1 MIMNLNMAPTV
12 PKNHFKDAILK
23 NKLQIGL
30 FSLLSHHVSAEIL
43 AGCGFDWL
51 ILDTEHAPSDVLLV
65 LQQLQAMSGGTAH
78 AVVRPSHNDVVLI
91 KRLLDIGVQT
101 LMVPHVQNAAEA
113 RQAVASMWYPPRG
126 IRGLGPVSRA
136 ANYGR
141 ILNYHE
147 HAEKELCLIVQI
159 ENQEGLD
166 NIEEIAAVEGV
177 DAIFIG
183 PGDLSAELGYI
194 GRATH
199 PDMRR
204 VFKDAIA
211 RITACGKPAGIVAG
225 DEALAREYV
234 GAGVTVL
241 ASGADAL
248 LLARAGEDVA
258 QRFKRLNATA
268 PQLAERVTS

>member
-1 MIMNLNMAPTV
+1 MNISTAPTV
-12 PKNHFKDAILK
+12 PKNFFKHAIQQ
-23 NKLQIGL
+23 NKLQVGL

-43 AGCGFDWL
+43 AGCGFDFI

-65 LQQLQAMSGGTAH
+65 LQQLQAMVGGSAH
-78 AVVRPSHNDVVLI
+78 AIVRPATNDIVLI

-141 ILNYHE
+141 IVNYHE
-147 HAEKELCLIVQI
+147 HAEAELCLMVQI

-166 NIEEIAAVEGV
+166 NIEEIAAVDGV

-211 RITACGKPAGIVAG
+211 RITACGKPAGIVAS
-225 DEALAREYV
+225 DEALAREYL
-234 GAGVTVL
+234 GAGINVL
-241 ASGADAL
+241 ASGADAI
-248 LLARAGEDVA
+248 LLARAGEELA
-258 QRFKRLNATA
+258 QRFKRLDSVT
-268 PQLAERVTS
+268 PQLADRAA

>member
-1 MIMNLNMAPTV
+1 MNLYNAPTV
-12 PKNHFKDAILK
+12 PTNYFKHAILK
-23 NKLQIGL
+23 NKLQVGL

-43 AGCGFDWL
+43 AGCGFDFI

-65 LQQLQAMSGGTAH
+65 LQQLQAMGRGNASAI
-78 AVVRPSHNDVVLI
+78 VRPATNDVVLI
-91 KRLLDIGVQT
+91 KRFLDIGVQT
-101 LMVPHVQNAAEA
+101 LMVPHVQNAEEA

-136 ANYGR
+136 ADYGR
-141 ILNYHE
+141 IVNYHE
-147 HAEKELCLIVQI
+147 HAENELCLIVQI

-211 RITACGKPAGIVAG
+211 RISACGKPAGIVAS
-225 DEALAREYV
+225 DESLAREYIA
-234 GAGVTVL
+234 AGVNVL

-248 LLARAGEDVA
+248 LLARAGEDLA
-258 QRFKRLNATA
+258 QRFKRLESTA
-268 PQLAERVTS
+268 PQLAARAA

>member
-1 MIMNLNMAPTV
+1 MNIYNAPTV
-12 PKNHFKDAILK
+12 PKNHFKEAIQK
-23 NKLQIGL
+23 NKLQVGL

-51 ILDTEHAPSDVLLV
+51 ILDTEHGPNDVLLV
-65 LQQLQAMSGGTAH
+65 LQQLQAMTGGSAH

-101 LMVPHVQNAAEA
+101 LMVPHVQNAEEA

-147 HAEKELCLIVQI
+147 HAENELCLIVQI

-166 NIEEIAAVEGV
+166 NIEKIDAVEGV

-211 RITACGKPAGIVAG
+211 RITACGKPAGIVAA

-234 GAGVTVL
+234 TAGVTVL
-241 ASGADAL
+241 ASGADAVV
-248 LLARAGEDVA
+248 LARASEDIA
-258 QRFKRLNATA
+258 QRFKRLNATT
-268 PQLAERVTS
+268 PQLAERVVS

>member
-1 MIMNLNMAPTV
+1 MNISTAPTV
-12 PKNHFKDAILK
+12 PKNFFKHAIQS
-23 NKLQIGL
+23 NKLQVGL

-43 AGCGFDWL
+43 AGCGFDFI

-65 LQQLQAMSGGTAH
+65 LQQLQAMAGGSAS
-78 AVVRPSHNDVVLI
+78 AIVRPATNDIVLI

-141 ILNYHE
+141 IVNYHE
-147 HAEKELCLIVQI
+147 HAENELCLIVQI

-199 PDMRR
+199 ADMRR

-225 DEALAREYV
+225 DEALAREYIT
-234 GAGVTVL
+234 AGITVL

-248 LLARAGEDVA
+248 LLARAGEDLA
-258 QRFKRLNATA
+258 QRFKRLDSMT
-268 PQLAERVTS
+268 PQLADRAN